1 MLSTSFLVI
10 PLVALRVRALEVTSG
25 SSCAD
30 ICEGPGL
37 TYSSDLTCKDEDYSS
52 TAKGDTMHDCLVCES
67 TSTADTGDTSTPQN
81 NDIYWFLC
89 KQSPFAVSRLPCPS
103 PQA

>member
-1 MLSTSFLVI
+1 MLSTIFLLI
-10 PLVALRVRALEVTSG
+10 SLVARLRVCALEVASG

-37 TYSSDLTCKDEDYSS
+37 TFSSDLTCNDEGYSN

-67 TSTADTGDTSTPQN
+67 TSTHDTGDTSTPQN

-89 KQSPFAVSRLPCPS
+89 KQSPGINVCPMEH
-103 PQA
+103 